1 MLYSC
6 FIFLFGRKNA
16 KYLFMTRKDESPAK
30 QETLTAETTP
40 SDVAPPQ
47 TILLQPEFGGRKGLE
62 ATRFGD
68 WEINGK
74 CVDF

>member
-1 MLYSC
+1 MS
-6 FIFLFGRKNA
+6 K
-16 KYLFMTRKDESPAK
+16 KPESPAK
-30 QETLTAETTP
+30 QTEIQTEIP
-40 SDVAPPQ
+40 VSDVALPQ
-47 TILLQPEFGGRKGLE
+47 KPLLQPEFGGRKGLE

>member
-1 MLYSC
+1 MAYSY
-6 FIFLFGRKNA
+6 FIFLFRRKGG
-16 KYLFMTRKDESPAK
+16 KYLFMSTQPESPAK
-30 QETLTAETTP
+30 QDETSGEPPL
-40 SDVAPPQ
+40 SNVAPPQ
-47 TILLQPEFGGRKGLE
+47 KPLAPEFGGRKGPE